1 VYALTDAAD
10 VGLTFGSTIGLE
22 MAMLGKPVLLASRA
36 LYEYGSQIWTLR
48 SQESLPEM
56 LERCLHAVPDRETQR
71 EAFRLA
77 YYYFSSEPPFPAVSI
92 ADVFDVTVNKAY
104 RDQGMWERDPALDR
118 ICGFLV
124 NDEPLHRSPGSE
136 ERTRTT
142 AEEDAFFDE
151 LAQKPDYLRSARY
164 ERWSR
169 VKQVGRSGT
178 SLARR
183 LPLGTGDAL
192 LNLGRRRWHA
202 LLKWVE
208 SSQS

>member
-1 VYALTDAAD
+1 MCMRSRMPPMWGSASDHHRTGDGDAGEACPPSIQGTVRIRLADLDAAFPGVAAGD
-10 VGLTFGSTIGLE
+10 ARKVPPCGTGSELSARPFDSPTTVR
-22 MAMLGKPVLLASRA
+22 PSRV
-36 LYEYGSQIWTLR
+36 S
-48 SQESLPEM
+48 
-56 LERCLHAVPDRETQR
+56 
-71 EAFRLA
+71 
-77 YYYFSSEPPFPAVSI
+77 AVSI

-104 RDQGMWERDPALDR
+104 RDQGMWERDSALDR

-164 ERWSR
+164 ERWSM